1 MLDYPMR
8 PYPDGPDTGPLP
20 HALETIRIPEPIGYL
35 EMFERQMAR
44 HGEVA
49 AGNAPDTLFL
59 LEHTPVVTLG
69 KEADRKHLLLDEARY
84 REQGIEVI
92 ETTRGGDVTY
102 HGPGQL
108 VAYPI
113 LNLQHWKP
121 SVGWYLRT
129 LEGVLIDMLADY
141 GLEGE
146 RVEGLT
152 GVWVRGAKVAAIGIG
167 VRRWTTYHG
176 IALNVSPNMAHFGT
190 IVPCGIGDKPVTSL
204 AMLLGEGPALG
215 EISASF
221 ERSFRKA
228 FGRA

>member
-1 MLDYPMR
+1 MAEHPT
-8 PYPDGPDTGPLP
+8 PV
-20 HALETIRIPEPIGYL
+20 LETIRIPEPIGYA
-35 EMFERQMAR
+35 EMLERQLKR
-44 HGEVA
+44 HAEVA
-49 AGNAPDTLFL
+49 AGQAPNTLFL

-69 KEADRKHLLLDEARY
+69 KDADTAHLLLDEKRY
-84 REQGIEVI
+84 EGEGIELL

-113 LNLQHWKP
+113 LNLRHWKP

-129 LEGVLIDMLADY
+129 LEAVIIDVLAGY

-167 VRRWTTYHG
+167 VRRWTTFHG
-176 IALNVSPNMAHFGT
+176 IAINVNPNMAHFGT
-190 IVPCGIGDKPVTSL
+190 IVPCGIGDRPVTSL
-204 AMLLGEGPALG
+204 AMLLGEAPALD
-215 EISASF
+215 EVAEHF
-221 ERSFRKA
+221 DLAFRGH
-228 FGRA
+228 FGCS

>member
-1 MLDYPMR
+1 MTDAS
-8 PYPDGPDTGPLP
+8 P
-20 HALETIRIPEPIGYL
+20 HRLEVLRIPEPVGYTDML
-35 EMFERQMAR
+35 DRQLAR

-49 AGNAPDTLFL
+49 TGHAPNTLFL

-69 KEADRKHLLLDEARY
+69 KESDPAHLLLSPDAY
-84 REQGIEVI
+84 AAAGIDLV

-113 LNLQHWKP
+113 LHLPQWQT

-129 LEGVLIDMLADY
+129 LEGALIDLLAEYD
-141 GLEGE
+141 LEGE

-167 VRRWTTYHG
+167 VRRWTTFHG
-176 IALNVSPNMAHFGT
+176 IALNVNPNMAHFGT
-190 IVPCGIGDKPVTSL
+190 IVPCGIGDRPVTSL
-204 AMLLGEGPALG
+204 AMLLGDAPPLEEVAMR
-215 EISASF
+215 F
-221 ERSFRKA
+221 ERNFRQA
-228 FGRA
+228 FGCEA